1 MRNLNGQNRENRLNI
16 LDRYLIK
23 EYLKAFFVGFFF
35 FSALVVIVRLLDKD
49 MKHFEEGIAY
59 FTAVKIVLFQAP
71 RRIMEIVPVS
81 GFVAIFFVLG
91 RMVRNNEFVAMKAGG
106 ISVYRILTP
115 VLIVTLVICVLFAFF
130 YDRIASPAYHEA
142 NLLQKKARPRYG
154 RHLVFKGRGN
164 RIFYSHRINLKDKI
178 ITKMTIWESNETEQ
192 LERIIYGKEAT
203 WTPTHWVLTEG
214 HIRHF
219 ENETEVDYE
228 TFEELSI
235 ERYEDPARF
244 IGSDK
249 DPKGMT
255 IKELKEQIAYKKEA
269 GQISRIE
276 HVKLHHKRAYPFAAV
291 VVVMLGAPIAIRF
304 GKAGFFAGLVIAFFL
319 VFIYWAL
326 SFATLE
332 GLSENGK
339 LHPFVAC
346 WGANIL
352 YGIVGSILIWR
363 TPR

>member
-1 MRNLNGQNRENRLNI
+1 MNI

-23 EYLKAFFVGFFF
+23 EYLKAFFIGFFF

-49 MKHFEEGIAY
+49 IKHFEDGITY
-59 FTAVKIVLFQAP
+59 LTAVKIILYQAP

-106 ISVYRILTP
+106 MSVYRILTP
-115 VLIVTLVICVLFAFF
+115 VIIVTLIICACFAIF
-130 YDRIASPAYHEA
+130 YDRFASPAYHEA
-142 NLLQKKARPRYG
+142 NVLQKKVRLQYG
-154 RHLVFKGRGN
+154 RSLVFKGKGN
-164 RIFYSHRINLKDKI
+164 RIFFSHRINLKKKEI
-178 ITKMTIWESNETEQ
+178 MKLTIWESDEDRQ
-192 LERIIYGKEAT
+192 LERSIYAKEAT
-203 WTPTHWVLTEG
+203 WTPTHWVLTDG

-219 ENETEVDYE
+219 ENEMEVAYE
-228 TFEELSI
+228 TFEEKSI
-235 ERYEDPARF
+235 ERYEDPTRF

-249 DPKGMT
+249 DPRGMT
-255 IKELKEQIAYKKEA
+255 IKELKDQIAYKKEA

-276 HVKLHHKRAYPFAAV
+276 QVKLHHKRAYPFAAV
-291 VVVMLGAPIAIRF
+291 VVVMLGAPIALRF

-339 LHPFVAC
+339 LHPFLAC

>member
-1 MRNLNGQNRENRLNI
+1 MNI
-16 LDRYLIK
+16 LDKYLLK
-23 EYLKAFFVGFFF
+23 DYLKAFFVGFLF
-35 FSALVVIVRLLDKD
+35 FSALVVVVRLLDKD
-49 MKHFEEGIAY
+49 IKHFDEGISY
-59 FTAVKIVLFQAP
+59 LTAVKIVLYQAP

-115 VLIVTLVICVLFAFF
+115 VIIVTLILCIVFAVF
-130 YDRIASPAYHEA
+130 YDRVASPIYHEA
-142 NLLQKKARPRYG
+142 NLLQKNVRPKRGRY
-154 RHLVFKGRGN
+154 LVFKGRDN
-164 RIFYSHRINLKDKI
+164 RFFYSHQINLDNKTINKL
-178 ITKMTIWESNETEQ
+178 TIWESDNTGE
-192 LERIIYGKEAT
+192 LRRITYAKKAT
-203 WTPTHWVLTEG
+203 WTETHWQLSNG
-214 HIRHF
+214 DIRLF
-219 ENETEVDYE
+219 DNGIEVGYE
-228 TFEELSI
+228 TFEEKSI

-249 DPKGMT
+249 NPRAMT
-255 IKELKEQIAYKKEA
+255 IKELKEQIEYKKAA

-276 HVKLHHKRAYPFAAV
+276 HVKLHHKMAYPFAAV

-319 VFIYWAL
+319 VFIYWAI

-339 LHPFVAC
+339 LHPFFAC
-346 WGANIL
+346 WGANII
-352 YGIVGSILIWR
+352 YGIVGTLLIWR

>member
-1 MRNLNGQNRENRLNI
+1 MENSGIRLNI
-16 LDRYLIK
+16 LDRYLII

-49 MKHFEEGIAY
+49 IKY
-59 FTAVKIVLFQAP
+59 FDEDTTYLYALKIVLLQAP

-91 RMVRNNEFVAMKAGG
+91 RLVRNNEFVAMKAGG
-106 ISVYRILTP
+106 ISVYR
-115 VLIVTLVICVLFAFF
+115 VLIPVILVTLILCVLFSIF
-130 YDRIASPAYHEA
+130 YNRVASPAYHQA
-142 NLLQKKARPRYG
+142 NLLQKKTGPTFRRYLPFIG
-154 RHLVFKGRGN
+154 KGN
-164 RIFYSHRINLKDKI
+164 RVFYLNSIKLNDKNI
-178 ITKMTIWESNETEQ
+178 HGITIWETSEDG
-192 LERIIYGKEAT
+192 LIERSIYAKKAT
-203 WTPTHWVLTEG
+203 WTDTHWLLTDG
-214 HIRHF
+214 NIRYF
-219 ENETEVDYE
+219 ENEVEVGFE
-228 TFEELSI
+228 TFQEKLLERFEEP
-235 ERYEDPARF
+235 ERF

-249 DPKGMT
+249 DPRAMT
-255 IKELKEQIAYKKEA
+255 IRELREQIAYKKEA

-276 HVKLHHKRAYPFAAV
+276 QVKLHHKIAYPFAAV

-326 SFATLE
+326 SFATFE

-339 LHPFVAC
+339 LHPFLAC

-352 YGIVGSILIWR
+352 YAIVGTILIWR
-363 TPR
+363 TPK

>member
-1 MRNLNGQNRENRLNI
+1 MNI
-16 LDRYLIK
+16 LDRYLLR
-23 EYLKAFFVGFFF
+23 EYIKAFLVGFIF
-35 FSALVVIVRLLDKD
+35 FSALVVVVRLLDKD
-49 MKHFEEGIAY
+49 IKHFEENITY
-59 FTAVKIVLFQAP
+59 LTAVKIVLYQAP

-91 RMVRNNEFVAMKAGG
+91 RMVRSNEFVAMKAGG

-115 VLIVTLVICVLFAFF
+115 VLIVTLIICAVFALF

-142 NLLQKKARPRYG
+142 NLLQKKAKPRHG
-154 RHLVFKGRGN
+154 RYLVFKGKGD
-164 RIFYSHRINLKDKI
+164 RIFYLHSINLGEKEIRKL
-178 ITKMTIWESNETEQ
+178 TIWESDDTDEI
-192 LERIIYGKEAT
+192 ERIIYAKNAT
-203 WTPTHWVLTEG
+203 WTPTHWELSNG
-214 HIRHF
+214 DIRHF
-219 ENETEVDYE
+219 ENGSEVAYE
-228 TFEELSI
+228 TFVEKSI

-249 DPKGMT
+249 DPRAMT

-269 GQISRIE
+269 GQITRIE
-276 HVKLHHKRAYPFAAV
+276 QVKLHHKMAYPYAAV

-339 LHPFVAC
+339 LHPFLAC
-346 WGANIL
+346 WGANVL
-352 YGIVGSILIWR
+352 YAIVGTILIWR

>member
-1 MRNLNGQNRENRLNI
+1 MNI
-16 LDRYLIK
+16 LDRYLIR
-23 EYLKAFFVGFFF
+23 EYIKAFLVGFIF
-35 FSALVVIVRLLDKD
+35 FSALVVLVRLLDKD
-49 MKHFEEGIAY
+49 IKYFDEDTTY
-59 FTAVKIVLFQAP
+59 FTAVKIVFLQAP

-115 VLIVTLVICVLFAFF
+115 VILITLVLCVLFSVF
-130 YDRIASPAYHEA
+130 YNRIASPAYHQA
-142 NLLQKKARPRYG
+142 NLLQKKVGPTFRRYIPFIG
-154 RHLVFKGRGN
+154 KGN
-164 RIFYSHRINLKDKI
+164 RVFYLNSIKLTEKNIRG
-178 ITKMTIWESNETEQ
+178 MTIWESSEDGLIDRN
-192 LERIIYGKEAT
+192 IYAKQAT
-203 WTPTHWVLTEG
+203 WTDTHWVLTNG
-214 HIRHF
+214 HIRYF
-219 ENETEVDYE
+219 EDENEVGFE
-228 TFEELSI
+228 TFDKKSI
-235 ERYEDPARF
+235 ERYEEPERL

-249 DPKGMT
+249 DPRAMT

-276 HVKLHHKRAYPFAAV
+276 QVKLHHKMAYPFAAV

-326 SFATLE
+326 SFATFE

-339 LHPFVAC
+339 LHPFIAC

-352 YGIVGSILIWR
+352 YGIVGVILIWR
-363 TPR
+363 TPK

>member
-1 MRNLNGQNRENRLNI
+1 MNI
-16 LDRYLIK
+16 LDRYLLK
-23 EYLKAFFVGFFF
+23 DYLKAFFVGFLF
-35 FSALVVIVRLLDKD
+35 FSALVVVVRLLDKD
-49 MKHFEEGIAY
+49 IKHFDEGISY
-59 FTAVKIVLFQAP
+59 LTAVKIVLYQAP

-115 VLIVTLVICVLFAFF
+115 VIIVTLILCIIFAVF
-130 YDRIASPAYHEA
+130 YDRVASPIYHEA
-142 NLLQKKARPRYG
+142 NLLQKKNRPKHGRY
-154 RHLVFKGRGN
+154 LVFKGKDN
-164 RIFYSHRINLKDKI
+164 RIFYSHQISLDAKTINKL
-178 ITKMTIWESNETEQ
+178 TIWESDKSGELQ
-192 LERIIYGKEAT
+192 RIIYAKKAT
-203 WTPTHWVLTEG
+203 WIERYWQLSNG
-214 HIRHF
+214 DIRLF
-219 ENETEVDYE
+219 EDGVEVGYE
-228 TFEELSI
+228 TFDQKSI
-235 ERYEDPARF
+235 KRYEDPARF

-249 DPKGMT
+249 DPRAMT

-276 HVKLHHKRAYPFAAV
+276 HVKLHHKIAYPFAAV
-291 VVVMLGAPIAIRF
+291 VVVMLGAPIAVRF

-319 VFIYWAL
+319 VFIYWAI

-339 LHPFVAC
+339 LHPFLAC
-346 WGANIL
+346 WGANII
-352 YGIVGSILIWR
+352 YGIVGTLLIWR

>member
-1 MRNLNGQNRENRLNI
+1 MENRKTRLNI

-23 EYLKAFFVGFFF
+23 EYLKAFFIGFFF
-35 FSALVVIVRLLDKD
+35 FSALVVVVRLLDKD
-49 MKHFEEGIAY
+49 IKHFEDDITY
-59 FTAVKIVLFQAP
+59 LTAVQIVLYQAP

-81 GFVAIFFVLG
+81 GFVAIFFALG
-91 RMVRNNEFVAMKAGG
+91 RMVRHNEFVAMKAGG
-106 ISVYRILTP
+106 ISVYRILAP
-115 VLIVTLVICVLFAFF
+115 VIIVTLVICALFALF
-130 YDRIASPAYHEA
+130 YDRAASPAYHQA
-142 NLLQKKARPRYG
+142 NLLQKKVRPRYG
-154 RHLVFKGRGN
+154 RYLVFKGKGN
-164 RIFYSHRINLKDKI
+164 RIFYSHQINLEGRKI
-178 ITKMTIWESNETEQ
+178 NKLTIWEADEVGQ
-192 LERIIYGKEAT
+192 LERIIYAKEAT
-203 WTPTHWVLTEG
+203 WTPTHWVLTDG
-214 HIRHF
+214 DIRHF
-219 ENETEVDYE
+219 ENEIEVSYE
-228 TFEELSI
+228 SFEERSI
-235 ERYEDPARF
+235 ERYEDPERF

-249 DPKGMT
+249 DPRAMT

-276 HVKLHHKRAYPFAAV
+276 QVKLHHKMAYPFAAV

-339 LHPFVAC
+339 LHPFIAC
-346 WGANIL
+346 WGANTL

-363 TPR
+363 TPK

>member
-1 MRNLNGQNRENRLNI
+1 MNI

-23 EYLKAFFVGFFF
+23 EYIKAFLVGFLF
-35 FSALVVIVRLLDKD
+35 FSALVVVVRLLDKD
-49 MKHFEEGIAY
+49 IKHFEDNITY
-59 FTAVKIVLFQAP
+59 LNAVKIVLFQAP

-91 RMVRNNEFVAMKAGG
+91 RMVRSNELVAMKAGG
-106 ISVYRILTP
+106 ISVYRTLMP
-115 VLIVTLVICVLFAFF
+115 VLIVTLIICAVFALF

-142 NLLQKKARPRYG
+142 NLLQKKVRPKHG
-154 RHLVFKGRGN
+154 RHLVFKGKGN
-164 RIFYSHRINLKDKI
+164 RTFYLHNITLENKKIRNL
-178 ITKMTIWESNETEQ
+178 TIWESNDADE
-192 LERIIYGKEAT
+192 LERIIYAKDAT
-203 WTPTHWVLTEG
+203 WTPTHWVLTVG
-214 HIRHF
+214 DIRHF
-219 ENETEVDYE
+219 ENGTEVGYE
-228 TFEELSI
+228 TYAEKSI
-235 ERYEDPARF
+235 ERYEDPERF

-249 DPKGMT
+249 DPRAMT

-276 HVKLHHKRAYPFAAV
+276 QVKLHHKMAYPFAAV

-319 VFIYWAL
+319 VFIYWAI

-339 LHPFVAC
+339 LHPFLAC

>member
-1 MRNLNGQNRENRLNI
+1 MNI

-23 EYLKAFFVGFFF
+23 EYIKAFFIGFFF

-49 MKHFEEGIAY
+49 IKNFDDGITY
-59 FTAVKIVLFQAP
+59 LTAVQIVLYQAP

-106 ISVYRILTP
+106 MSVYRILAP
-115 VLIVTLVICVLFAFF
+115 VLIVTLVICAFF
-130 YDRIASPAYHEA
+130 AIFYNRVASPAYHEA
-142 NLLQKKARPRYG
+142 NLLQKKTTRRFG
-154 RHLVFKGRGN
+154 NHLVFKGKGN
-164 RIFYSHRINLKDKI
+164 RIFYLHRIDLKEQNI
-178 ITKMTIWESNETEQ
+178 RSLTIWESDVSGE
-192 LERIIYGKEAT
+192 LERIIYAKETT
-203 WTPTHWVLTEG
+203 WTPTHWMLKNG

-219 ENETEVDYE
+219 QNKIEVSYE
-228 TFEELSI
+228 TFKEKSV

-249 DPKGMT
+249 DPRAMT

-276 HVKLHHKRAYPFAAV
+276 QVKLHHKTAYPFAAV

-346 WGANIL
+346 WGANIM

-363 TPR
+363 TPK

>member
-1 MRNLNGQNRENRLNI
+1 MNI
-16 LDRYLIK
+16 LDRYLIR
-23 EYLKAFFVGFFF
+23 EYIKAFLVGFIF
-35 FSALVVIVRLLDKD
+35 FSALVVLVRLLDKD
-49 MKHFEEGIAY
+49 IKYFDEDTTY
-59 FTAVKIVLFQAP
+59 FTAVKIVFLQAP

-115 VLIVTLVICVLFAFF
+115 VILITLVLCVLFSVF
-130 YDRIASPAYHEA
+130 YNRIASPAYHQA
-142 NLLQKKARPRYG
+142 NLLQKKVGPTFRRYIPFIG
-154 RHLVFKGRGN
+154 KGN
-164 RIFYSHRINLKDKI
+164 RVFYLNSIKLTEKNIRG
-178 ITKMTIWESNETEQ
+178 MTIWESSEDGLIDRN
-192 LERIIYGKEAT
+192 IYAKQAT
-203 WTPTHWVLTEG
+203 WTDTHWVLTNG
-214 HIRHF
+214 HIRYF
-219 ENETEVDYE
+219 EDENEVGFE
-228 TFEELSI
+228 TFDKKSI
-235 ERYEDPARF
+235 ERYEEPERL

-249 DPKGMT
+249 DPRAMT

-276 HVKLHHKRAYPFAAV
+276 QVKLHHKMAYPFAAV
-291 VVVMLGAPIAIRF
+291 VVVMLGAPIAVRF

-319 VFIYWAL
+319 VFIYWAI

-339 LHPFVAC
+339 LHPFLAC
-346 WGANIL
+346 WGANII
-352 YGIVGSILIWR
+352 YGIVGTLLIWR

>member
-1 MRNLNGQNRENRLNI
+1 MNI

-23 EYLKAFFVGFFF
+23 EYLKAFLIGFFF
-35 FSALVVIVRLLDKD
+35 FSALVVVVRLLDKD
-49 MKHFEEGIAY
+49 IKNFEEGITY
-59 FTAVKIVLFQAP
+59 LTAVKIILYQAP

-81 GFVAIFFVLG
+81 GFVATFFVLG
-91 RMVRNNEFVAMKAGG
+91 RMIRNNEFVAMKAGG
-106 ISVYRILTP
+106 MSVYRILTP
-115 VLIVTLVICVLFAFF
+115 VLIVTLVICAFFALF

-142 NLLQKKARPRYG
+142 NLLQKKIGPSYG
-154 RHLVFKGRGN
+154 KHLVFKSRGN
-164 RIFYSHRINLKDKI
+164 RIFYSHRINLKKKEI
-178 ITKMTIWESNETEQ
+178 RNLTIWESNEAGQ
-192 LERIIYGKEAT
+192 LERTIYAKAAT
-203 WTPTHWVLTEG
+203 WTPTHWELTEG
-214 HIRHF
+214 HIRQF
-219 ENETEVDYE
+219 KNEAEVSYE
-228 TFEELSI
+228 TFDQKSI

-249 DPKGMT
+249 DPKAMT

-276 HVKLHHKRAYPFAAV
+276 QVKLHHKTAYPFAAV
-291 VVVMLGAPIAIRF
+291 VVVLLGAPIAIRF

-339 LHPFVAC
+339 LHPFLAC

-363 TPR
+363 TPK

>member
-1 MRNLNGQNRENRLNI
+1 MNI
-16 LDRYLIK
+16 LDRYLLK
-23 EYLKAFFVGFFF
+23 DYLKAFFVGFLF
-35 FSALVVIVRLLDKD
+35 FSALVVVVRLLDKD
-49 MKHFEEGIAY
+49 IKHFEEGISY
-59 FTAVKIVLFQAP
+59 LTAVKIVVYQAP

-115 VLIVTLVICVLFAFF
+115 VIIVTLLLCIVFAVF
-130 YDRIASPAYHEA
+130 YDRVASPIFHQA
-142 NLLQKKARPRYG
+142 NLLQKKAIPKHGRY
-154 RHLVFKGRGN
+154 LIFKGKGN
-164 RIFYSHRINLKDKI
+164 REFYLHQINLVEKKI
-178 ITKMTIWESNETEQ
+178 NKLTIWESNEAGEID
-192 LERIIYGKEAT
+192 RIIFAQNAT
-203 WTPTHWVLTEG
+203 WTPTHWQMSNG
-214 HIRHF
+214 DIRYF
-219 ENETEVDYE
+219 EYGAEIGYE
-228 TFEELSI
+228 TFDEKSI
-235 ERYEDPARF
+235 ERHEDPARF

-249 DPKGMT
+249 DPRAMT

-276 HVKLHHKRAYPFAAV
+276 QVKLHHKIAYPFAAV
-291 VVVMLGAPIAIRF
+291 VVVMLGSPIAIRF

-319 VFIYWAL
+319 VFIYWAI

-339 LHPFVAC
+339 LHPFLAC
-346 WGANIL
+346 WGANII
-352 YGIVGSILIWR
+352 YGIVGTLLIWQ

>member
-1 MRNLNGQNRENRLNI
+1 MNI

-23 EYLKAFFVGFFF
+23 EYIKAFFVGFFF
-35 FSALVVIVRLLDKD
+35 FSALVVIIRLLDKD
-49 MKHFEEGIAY
+49 IKNFDDSITY
-59 FTAVKIVLFQAP
+59 LTAVKIVLYQAP

-91 RMVRNNEFVAMKAGG
+91 RMIRNNEFIAMKAGG
-106 ISVYRILTP
+106 ISVYRILAP
-115 VLIVTLVICVLFAFF
+115 ILIVTLVICAFF
-130 YDRIASPAYHEA
+130 AIFYNRIASPAYHEA
-142 NLLQKKARPRYG
+142 NLLQKKTPR
-154 RHLVFKGRGN
+154 RFVNHLPFKGKGN
-164 RIFYSHRINLKDKI
+164 RIFYLHRIDLKEQNI
-178 ITKMTIWESNETEQ
+178 RSLTIWESDVSGE
-192 LERIIYGKEAT
+192 LERIIYAKEAT
-203 WTPTHWVLTEG
+203 WTPTHWMLKNG
-214 HIRHF
+214 YIRRF
-219 ENETEVDYE
+219 ENKIEVSYE
-228 TFEELSI
+228 TFKEKSI
-235 ERYEDPARF
+235 DRYEDPARF
-244 IGSDK
+244 IGSNK
-249 DPKGMT
+249 DPRAMT

-276 HVKLHHKRAYPFAAV
+276 QVKLHHKTAYPFAAV

-339 LHPFVAC
+339 IHPFVAC

-363 TPR
+363 TPK

>member
-1 MRNLNGQNRENRLNI
+1 MNI

-23 EYLKAFFVGFFF
+23 EYIKAFFIGFFF

-49 MKHFEEGIAY
+49 IKNFNDSITY
-59 FTAVKIVLFQAP
+59 FTAVKIVLYQAP

-106 ISVYRILTP
+106 ISVYRILAP
-115 VLIVTLVICVLFAFF
+115 VLIVTLVICAFF
-130 YDRIASPAYHEA
+130 AIFYNHIASPAYHEA
-142 NLLQKKARPRYG
+142 NLLQKKTPRRFG
-154 RHLVFKGRGN
+154 NHLVFKGKDN
-164 RIFYSHRINLKDKI
+164 RIFYSHRVDLKEQNI
-178 ITKMTIWESNETEQ
+178 RSLTIWESDVSGE
-192 LERIIYGKEAT
+192 LERIIYAKEAT
-203 WTPTHWVLTEG
+203 WTPTHWLLKNG
-214 HIRHF
+214 HIRRF
-219 ENETEVDYE
+219 ENKIEISYE
-228 TFEELSI
+228 TFKEKSM
-235 ERYEDPARF
+235 ERSEDPARF
-244 IGSDK
+244 VGSDK
-249 DPKGMT
+249 DPRAMT

-276 HVKLHHKRAYPFAAV
+276 HVKLHHKTAYPFAAV

-352 YGIVGSILIWR
+352 YGIVGIILIWR
-363 TPR
+363 TPQ